1 MIAVINYGMGNT
13 GSIVNM
19 LHKIG
24 EEAVVTEDKNVLEEA
39 DKIILPGVG
48 AFDHGMENLHEKD
61 LVSTIQKVTAEKG
74 TPFLGICLGMQLLG
88 KRSEEGNSE
97 GLGLIPFESIR
108 FRFDA
113 DSALKIPHMG
123 WDIVEFEQEDKI
135 LSDLQG
141 TQRYY
146 FVHSYHAVCE
156 DAQNILMTCEYGYRF
171 PAAVKKDNIYGFQ
184 FHPEKS
190 HKFGMKLLENFV
202 RRV

>member
-1 MIAVINYGMGNT
+1 MVAVINYGMGNT

-24 EEAVVTEDKNVLEEA
+24 EEAVVTDEKSVLEEA
-39 DKIILPGVG
+39 SKIILPGVG

-61 LVSTIQKVTAEKG
+61 LVSTIRKVTVEKG

-88 KRSEEGNSE
+88 TGSEEGTSE
-97 GLGLIPFESIR
+97 GLGLIPFKSIR
-108 FRFDA
+108 FNFA
-113 DSALKIPHMG
+113 QGTELKIPHMG
-123 WDIVEFEQEDKI
+123 WDIVDFEMEDKI
-135 LSDLQG
+135 LEGLKG
-141 TQRYY
+141 LQRYY

-156 DAQNILMTCEYGYRF
+156 NSQNILMTCDYGYRF

-190 HKFGMKLLENFV
+190 HKFGMQLLENFV